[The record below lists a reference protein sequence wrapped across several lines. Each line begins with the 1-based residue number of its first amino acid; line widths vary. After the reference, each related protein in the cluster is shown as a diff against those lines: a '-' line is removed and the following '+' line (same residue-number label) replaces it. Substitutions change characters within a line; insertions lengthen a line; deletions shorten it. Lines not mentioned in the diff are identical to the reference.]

1 MLKPLIQEFV
11 AEFTAGIIR
20 QLVRGLYDYPVS
32 DPVLGIV
39 TPSADAIRIQPSGSD
54 RATIVK
60 GLKHA
65 PAWIGEIFRRLAES
79 ST

>member
-1 MLKPLIQEFV
+1 LIQEFV

-32 DPVLGIV
+32 DPVLSIV
-39 TPSADAIRIQPSGSD
+39 TPSADAIRIQPSGAD

-60 GLKHA
+60 DLKHA
-65 PAWIGEIFRRLAES
+65 PAWIGENFRRLAEP